1 MKLKPYKTL
10 EQLENEYFGPK
21 GSAKRN
27 IYESELEME
36 ILSEKLRILRKEKN
50 LTQQELG
57 KLVGV
62 QKSQISKLE
71 RSVNNTT
78 ISTILKVFSALNAK
92 IMIRIDVS

>member
-10 EQLENEYFGPK
+10 EQLENEYFSPK

-78 ISTILKVFSALNAK
+78 ISTILKVFNALDAK